1 MTAPIYL
8 SLVFHNHQPVGQFD
22 YVNEHATHVSYFPL
36 IELLEHHPAIHVG
49 IHYSGHLLAWL
60 EQKNPDL
67 IHRLRVLVERGQVEL
82 LTGGYYEPILVA
94 LPDEDKI
101 GQIHKLSEA
110 LKNYFGT
117 ETSGLWLAERV
128 WEPHLPKTLAQA
140 GVRYTILD
148 DTQFEAIGM
157 DRHSAL
163 FGYFIT
169 EEQGNTL
176 TVFPSHSV
184 LQDGMPW
191 QPVDKLIS
199 FLRAEADKS
208 LPSFQPKLALVAQD
222 GEKFGT
228 WPGTYEL
235 CWGDGK
241 YMESLF
247 TALEKQSAWL
257 KVVTPGEFMKRQPA
271 LGRIYLPSTNQ
282 SEMAEW
288 SLLPDA
294 ALIFRDM
301 RRTLE
306 TRPNSRRFLT
316 GGTWRGFLIKYDE
329 VNHLQKRVLQVS
341 PKVHGMRR
349 GRRRDEALNL
359 LWAAESSD
367 PFWHGIFG
375 GIYLFKFRAAAYA
388 NLIAAEALADGDY
401 AELTLTNADIDADG
415 RPEVSL
421 SSEPFNAIWST
432 AGGGALIELD
442 YKPAQLNLLNILS
455 RHREAYH
462 ADLIAASREGRIT
475 TPDMPAYADYEGIP
489 SPYIR
494 AKEPGLDKLL
504 VYDWHRRASFIDHFL
519 REETTLQEF
528 YHAQYAEQ
536 GDFVNQP
543 YRTELKHN
551 PRAGRVALTRDG
563 HVWINNRHQPVTINK
578 VFNFEKDSS
587 QYEVTYIL
595 SHPSAT
601 PVPLRFGVEMVFGF
615 DGGEDLQL
623 CATLFN
629 GDPTRRSMNIIA
641 GVDKINQ
648 FQVDNRLRKLNVLTD
663 FSQQA
668 SSVWW
673 FPLESVRL
681 AEQGYERSYQGTVF
695 LCLWNV
701 VVPPERTWTVS
712 IVQRVMERGA

>member
-1 MTAPIYL
+1 MFL

-36 IELLEHHPAIHVG
+36 IELLENHPAVHVG
-49 IHYSGHLLAWL
+49 IHFSGHLLAWQ

-67 IHRLRVLVERGQVEL
+67 IQRLRVLVERGQVEL

-94 LPDEDKI
+94 LPDDDKI
-101 GQIHKLSEA
+101 GQILKLSEA
-110 LKNYFGT
+110 LRNYFNVEAAGV
-117 ETSGLWLAERV
+117 WLAEHV
-128 WEPHLPKTLAQA
+128 WEPHLPKVLNQA

-148 DTQFEAIGM
+148 DTQFESIGL
-157 DRHSAL
+157 DRGSAL

-169 EEQGNTL
+169 EEQGQAL
-176 TVFPSHSV
+176 AVFPSNTL
-184 LQDGMPW
+184 LQNAIPY
-191 QPVDKLIS
+191 QPIEKVIG
-199 FLRAEADKS
+199 FLRAEADKP
-208 LPSFQPKLALVAQD
+208 LTNGQPKLALVAQD
-222 GEKFGT
+222 GERFGT

-247 TALEKQSAWL
+247 AALEKQSAWL
-257 KVVTPGEFMKRQPA
+257 KLVTPGEFMRRHSA

-294 ALIFRDM
+294 ALIFRDL
-301 RRTLE
+301 RQTLE
-306 TRPNSRRFLT
+306 TRPEMRRFVS
-316 GGTWRGFLIKYDE
+316 GGTWRGFLLKYDE

-359 LWAAESSD
+359 LWAAQSSD

-401 AELTLTNADIDADG
+401 AELTLTSADIDADG
-415 RPEVSL
+415 RPEITL
-421 SSEPFNAIWST
+421 SSEPYNAIWST
-432 AGGGALIELD
+432 AAGGALVELD

-462 ADLIAASREGRIT
+462 ADLVAATRDGRII
-475 TPDMPAYADYEGIP
+475 TPEMPAWDEAEDVP
-489 SPYIR
+489 SGYLR
-494 AKEPGLDKLL
+494 AKEPGLENLL

-519 REETTLQEF
+519 RDETTLLEF

-543 YRTELKHN
+543 YRTEIKHN

-563 HVWINNRHQPVTINK
+563 HVWINSRHQPVTINK
-578 VFNFEKDSS
+578 VFNFEKDSPH
-587 QYEVTYIL
+587 YEVTYIL

-601 PVPLRFGVEMVFGF
+601 PIQLRFGVEMALGF
-615 DGGEDLQL
+615 DGGEDTQL
-623 CATLFN
+623 CAVSFN
-629 GDPTRRSMNIIA
+629 GETVRRSLNIIA
-641 GVDKINQ
+641 GMDAIQ
-648 FQVDNRLRKLNVLTD
+648 HFDVDNQLRHLNFTTE
-663 FSQQA
+663 FSQPA
-668 SSVWW
+668 TSVWW

-681 AEQGYERSYQGTVF
+681 AEQGFERSYQGTVF

-712 IVQRVMERGA
+712 IVQRITERAS